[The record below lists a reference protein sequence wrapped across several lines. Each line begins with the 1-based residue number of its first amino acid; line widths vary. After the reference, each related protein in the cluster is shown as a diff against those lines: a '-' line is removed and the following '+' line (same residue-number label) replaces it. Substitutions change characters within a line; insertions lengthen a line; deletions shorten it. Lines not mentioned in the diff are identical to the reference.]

1 MGAGTLLSYGQFIG
15 KTANVVVA
23 EGFRFSEVAHRG
35 TEHVPVHTHADPH
48 FLMIVSGDYLTTAR
62 QNAKRCNPGSLIFNP
77 PGTTHQDRFR
87 STTGRFFTLSLTPDR
102 YCLLSDADVGIE
114 TPICFGDG
122 AQSWLAARM
131 YSEFRRRDSLS
142 PTILEGMALELL
154 GTTARQERFKGKRPG
169 WLGLAV
175 ELIQNGGVSP
185 LSVAAIAREVDVHPY
200 HLCRAFRRFLGVTP
214 GEFIR
219 TCRVERATALLR
231 DSKVSIS
238 AVALECGYADQ
249 SQFTRCF
256 KRRTGT
262 TPARMR
268 RGELLA

>member
-1 MGAGTLLSYGQFIG
+1 MGAERILSYGQFIG
-15 KTANVVVA
+15 TTANTVA
-23 EGFRFSEVAHRG
+23 AGGFSFSEVTHRG
-35 TEHVPVHTHADPH
+35 NEHVPVHTHADPH

-62 QNAKRCNPGSLIFNP
+62 QSSKRCSPGSLIFNP
-77 PGTTHQDRFR
+77 PVTTHQDRFR
-87 STTGRFFTLSLTPDR
+87 SATGRFFTLSLEPER
-102 YCLLSDADVGIE
+102 YRLLMDAGGSIE
-114 TPICFGDG
+114 TPTCFGDG
-122 AQSWLAARM
+122 AQTWLAARM

-142 PTILEGMALELL
+142 PTILEGLALELL
-154 GTTARQERFKGKRPG
+154 GTTARQERFKGKRPS

-175 ELIQNGGVSP
+175 ELIQNGGITS
-185 LSVAAIAREVDVHPY
+185 LSVAAIAREVNVHPY

-219 TCRVERATALLR
+219 ACRMERAMSMLR
-231 DSKVSIS
+231 DSELSIA
-238 AVALECGYADQ
+238 AVALECGYSDQ

-268 RGELLA
+268 RES